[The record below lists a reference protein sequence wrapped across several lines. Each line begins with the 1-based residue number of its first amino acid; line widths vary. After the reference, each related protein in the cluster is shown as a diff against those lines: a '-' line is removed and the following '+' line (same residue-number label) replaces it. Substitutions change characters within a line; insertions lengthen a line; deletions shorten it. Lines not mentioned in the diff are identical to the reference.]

1 MIFCVDIR
9 SVETGDT
16 VETILET
23 DDHQIAYETAERWNL
38 HNHNKQAFFADV
50 YNDETR

>member
-23 DDHQIAYETAERWNL
+23 DNHEIAYETAESWNAQ
-38 HNHNKQAFFADV
+38 NHNKEIFFADV
-50 YNDETR
+50 YHDEMR